1 MSTHSPNFIDKMSNN
16 IDMLLMSYNKYLPE
30 ENLFILRQKLE
41 SMDEDKVRVLYS
53 VPMKDPVISLVL
65 SLVAGYLGADR
76 FYIGDITL
84 GVLKLLTCGG
94 LGIWTII
101 DYFLI
106 MKATKEKNLTKLIR
120 FI

>member
-1 MSTHSPNFIDKMSNN
+1 
-16 IDMLLMSYNKYLPE
+16 MLLMSYNKYLPE

-76 FYIGDITL
+76 FYIGYHSWRTKIADLWWIRDL
-84 GVLKLLTCGG
+84 
-94 LGIWTII
+94 
-101 DYFLI
+101 DYY
-106 MKATKEKNLTKLIR
+106 
-120 FI
+120 